1 MLQGSSRLAFRD
13 PSGTCI
19 FRYFQEIS
27 IYTLD
32 NLYDFN
38 RDEAYASCVS
48 VLPFKWGKHVTPLSI
63 ADDACA
69 MKFMGHSCSQTFLNL
84 VWLQYMDLDTAHWK
98 VGVRDGDTSAPIGS
112 LPIPLALTNFSGLL
126 FLNLFHSLSHYICV
140 FVFLSKT
147 RGLNRSGLM
156 YIPNKNRSSF

>member
-1 MLQGSSRLAFRD
+1 MLQGSSRFAFRD

-98 VGVRDGDTSAPIGS
+98 VGVRGEGYQRAHWVVANSP
-112 LPIPLALTNFSGLL
+112 
-126 FLNLFHSLSHYICV
+126 SLSLTFPDYC
-140 FVFLSKT
+140 F
-147 RGLNRSGLM
+147 
-156 YIPNKNRSSF
+156 